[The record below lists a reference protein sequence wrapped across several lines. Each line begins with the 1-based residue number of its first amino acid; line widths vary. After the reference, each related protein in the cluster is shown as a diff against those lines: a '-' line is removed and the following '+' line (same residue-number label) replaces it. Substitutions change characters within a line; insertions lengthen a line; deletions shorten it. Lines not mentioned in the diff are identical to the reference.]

1 MAMQLFAPGAFA
13 QDASFD
19 CVIEPAVIVSLAT
32 PTGGILQTV
41 AVQRGQTVKKGDV
54 VARLRSELEQTTVRL
69 LEERAGNDA
78 EIVAQRARL
87 ELARKR
93 LDRIRT
99 LHRAEI
105 GASKDL
111 EEAEAALELAAQE
124 LSMAEMNQRVS
135 QIELERAREV
145 LEQRSV
151 ISPIDGVVIER
162 LLFDG
167 EYADE
172 NAPIARI
179 AQLDPL
185 YVETFLPVDRFKDV
199 SVGDEVEV
207 RPDPPIEGIYSGH
220 ISVIDSVFDAAS
232 GTFGVRIELSNSDHA
247 IPSGHRCKA
256 SI

>member
-1 MAMQLFAPGAFA
+1 M
-13 QDASFD
+13 
-19 CVIEPAVIVSLAT
+19 
-32 PTGGILQTV
+32 
-41 AVQRGQTVKKGDV
+41 K
-54 VARLRSELEQTTVRL
+54 LERW
-69 LEERAGNDA
+69 A
-78 EIVAQRARL
+78 
-87 ELARKR
+87 
-93 LDRIRT
+93 
-99 LHRAEI
+99 HWAEI

-145 LEQRSV
+145 LEQRTV

-185 YVETFLPVDRFKDV
+185 YVETFLSVDRFKDV

-207 RPDPPIEGIYSGH
+207 RPDPPIEGVYSGR

-232 GTFGVRIELSNSDHA
+232 RTFRVRLELANADHA
-247 IPSGHRCKA
+247 LPAGLRCTVRFLQA
-256 SI
+256 DGDP